1 MERPL
6 SPSTLVSAALPTQV
20 LVPSIDLSA
29 FVRCIQTLE
38 ARIGQLEA
46 TTIVLQKE
54 NKRLTDMNT
63 EMSHQTLVS
72 QDQYASL
79 YETVHAGL
87 TQVTILQ
94 NASYAKTQAVEDFA
108 KVHHQI
114 DLLKEETARLETA
127 KIDAASNV
135 LETRVEHTST
145 ECTSKMLAKFE
156 KESREWT
163 IYQLGIA
170 EERITKLTA
179 TKLGESDAKVDQKLL
194 SMQGSV
200 DEVTFK
206 EAMMR
211 KDVDAQATASTNAL
225 RNFAGKL
232 ETHEKHLDIAEE
244 NLYSQIDVVRR
255 KFEVFL
261 EHCFGISWPSILNGI
276 AMTSTL
282 LRLDARKSLSEAPS
296 ELTFRRGG
304 TKLRRLMEN
313 LRDWRRLQSVN
324 ARIVL
329 GMGDITKKLENSD
342 EQLELTTQQ
351 RLQLRRTEDAA
362 LEQQHRNEL
371 EAQFQLLA
379 EYMALLSNPDRK
391 EVDAGVLAHPAVQA
405 LRHMLGA
412 PLFAHIRASLSTEV
426 RQSMSLSKEEF
437 GQEYSNQLALVNKEL
452 RGKATLSGLEDTI
465 REFASRTLKV
475 QLEGIEKN
483 VKTVLD
489 TYVTEATLMELMS
502 SKADGL
508 ILERKANDAD
518 VQAALDKVR
527 EDMEALNLR
536 THTELQLQMIERIA
550 DLSRELP
557 AAAKRSDSKK
567 HGMSDSHSQGASANV
582 QSLTGSKL
590 GNRCLSCNQEVSP
603 AAATGSAEGGQGQV
617 MRGNATRASSNVK
630 QQQADDDNNDYIQI
644 STGLHHHR
652 SPSHDD
658 EFSANLNSAV
668 ESSSVDG
675 VNAVGEAVQTSG
687 GHGGGVDP
695 RPNTSAPFRMR
706 EWADGVDKKFGIK
719 ERKTP
724 RPPSASTNTSSLS
737 MKRTQ

>member
-1 MERPL
+1 M
-6 SPSTLVSAALPTQV
+6 
-20 LVPSIDLSA
+20 
-29 FVRCIQTLE
+29 
-38 ARIGQLEA
+38 
-46 TTIVLQKE
+46 LQ
-54 NKRLTDMNT
+54 
-63 EMSHQTLVS
+63 
-72 QDQYASL
+72 AS
-79 YETVHAGL
+79 
-87 TQVTILQ
+87 
-94 NASYAKTQAVEDFA
+94 SYPKTQAIEDLG
-108 KVHHQI
+108 KLQHQI
-114 DLLKEETARLETA
+114 DALKEETARLESA
-127 KIDAASNV
+127 KIDLASSV

-163 IYQLGIA
+163 IHQLGIA
-170 EERITKLTA
+170 EERMTKLTA
-179 TKLGESDAKVDQKLL
+179 TKLGESDAKVDQKIL

-200 DEVTFK
+200 DEVTYK

-211 KDVDAQATASTNAL
+211 KEVDAQVTASTNAL

-244 NLYSQIDVVRR
+244 SLFSQIDVVRR

-261 EHCFGISWPSILNGI
+261 EHCVGISWPSVLNGV

-296 ELTFRRGG
+296 ELAFRRGG
-304 TKLRRLMEN
+304 TKLRRMMEN

-351 RLQLRRTEDAA
+351 RLQLRRTEDVA

-379 EYMALLSNPDRK
+379 EYMVLLSNPDHK
-391 EVDAGVLAHPAVQA
+391 EIDAGVLAHPAVQA
-405 LRHMLGA
+405 LRHMLSA
-412 PLFAHIRASLSTEV
+412 PLFAHVRASLSTEV

-452 RGKATLSGLEDTI
+452 RGKATLAGLEDTI

-489 TYVTEATLMELMS
+489 TYVTQSTLMELMS

-508 ILERKANDAD
+508 ILERKANDVD
-518 VQAALDKVR
+518 VQVALAALR
-527 EDMEALNLR
+527 QEMETLNLR

-550 DLSRELP
+550 EFTRELP
-557 AAAKRSDSKK
+557 ATKRDSKRNAVAQDE
-567 HGMSDSHSQGASANV
+567 GALPNASANV
-582 QSLTGSKL
+582 QSLKGSKL
-590 GNRCLSCNQEVSP
+590 GNKCLSCNQEVFAQS
-603 AAATGSAEGGQGQV
+603 AVIAVAGSGEQGGQLARGSAP
-617 MRGNATRASSNVK
+617 RGNGSTK
-630 QQQADDDNNDYIQI
+630 QHADDDKGDYIQMTSGLQSAPPHEDI
-644 STGLHHHR
+644 S
-652 SPSHDD
+652 
-658 EFSANLNSAV
+658 SALGDASGEAAAH
-668 ESSSVDG
+668 
-675 VNAVGEAVQTSG
+675 AVGVPVQTSG
-687 GHGGGVDP
+687 SSVDP
-695 RPNTSAPFRMR
+695 RPNASASFRMR
-706 EWADGVDKKFGIK
+706 EWADGVDRKFGIK

-724 RPPSASTNTSSLS
+724 RPPSASTNTSSSS
-737 MKRTQ
+737 MKRAQ